1 VSTEVVFLLLVAAVV
16 GSAVAG
22 LLIGT
27 WRK

>member
-1 VSTEVVFLLLVAAVV
+1 VSTEVVFVLLVAAVV
-16 GSAVAG
+16 GSAMVG